1 MLSPTFVGFFVYRHL
16 GLLGCNIVLMKC
28 FLPLFMLTGLLS
40 GQDTTI
46 VLENGSTVSGT
57 IISETDS
64 TYRIMGE
71 SWRVTD
77 GVYEAFN
84 TFINISKNETEGEA
98 AQKAKEY
105 FGPNMLPKNI
115 VSKQEILNMSDEEK
129 GLLYGKYKISPFGNT
144 AISFFVP
151 TLGYH
156 RINQWKQRGLSCCGL
171 YFGCAVAIILEVGL
185 FNLINAPKDPNTNI
199 LDSIT
204 GSFMALHLFDVYT
217 QTKKYNRNLSMS
229 IFGQKTPPPTLAI
242 FPLKTNYKHY
252 FNFFGVPNHR
262 TGIGMFGYSITKRT
276 KKNNEYYMGIG
287 TAIINLS
294 ITAGW
299 KYYFKKSNADDYYLA
314 MSLVGSTL
322 EIDDRYD
329 ETKKVSKDF
338 IAGNFS
344 AGYEKRLS
352 KNIYLNME
360 IFTLIGKIPHNERI
374 TDGIRL
380 LVAPSFHFNYRI

>member
-1 MLSPTFVGFFVYRHL
+1 
-16 GLLGCNIVLMKC
+16 
-28 FLPLFMLTGLLS
+28 MLTGLLF
-40 GQDTTI
+40 GQESAIVLKDGKTIKGTIVSEEEYEYTVQVVKVYGYSRYEKIKILKSDIVTIESEIDTT
-46 VLENGSTVSGT
+46 EEKNKG
-57 IISETDS
+57 
-64 TYRIMGE
+64 
-71 SWRVTD
+71 
-77 GVYEAFN
+77 
-84 TFINISKNETEGEA
+84 INIDIPTEMEP
-98 AQKAKEY
+98 
-105 FGPNMLPKNI
+105 FDFNSNILPTNF
-115 VSKQEILNMSDEEK
+115 VSKQEIINMSDEEK
-129 GLLYGKYKISPFGNT
+129 GLLYGNYKVSPLGNT
-144 AISFFVP
+144 VINFFVP

-156 RINQWKQRGLSCCGL
+156 RINQWKQRGPSCIYIYLG
-171 YFGCAVAIILEVGL
+171 FGMALQLTVGL
-185 FNLINAPKDPNTNI
+185 SDHTINAHKDPNANNI
-199 LDSIT
+199 LDSFAGIFT
-204 GSFMALHLFDVYT
+204 ALHFFDVYT
-217 QTKKYNRNLSMS
+217 QTKKYNKNLSIS
-229 IFGQKTPPPTLAI
+229 IFGQKTPPSTLGTI
-242 FPLKTNYKHY
+242 FPLKTNYIHY

-360 IFTLIGKIPHNERI
+360 IFTLAGIMPNSEGI
-374 TDGIRL
+374 TDGIRY
-380 LVAPSFHFNYRI
+380 LVAPSFHFNYRN

>member
-1 MLSPTFVGFFVYRHL
+1 
-16 GLLGCNIVLMKC
+16 MKR
-28 FLPLFMLTGLLS
+28 FLPLLMLTGLLF
-40 GQDTTI
+40 GQESAIVLKDGKTIKGTIVSEEEYEYTVQVVKVYGYSRYEKIKILKSDIVTIESEIDTT
-46 VLENGSTVSGT
+46 EEKNKG
-57 IISETDS
+57 
-64 TYRIMGE
+64 
-71 SWRVTD
+71 
-77 GVYEAFN
+77 
-84 TFINISKNETEGEA
+84 INIDIPTEMEP
-98 AQKAKEY
+98 
-105 FGPNMLPKNI
+105 FDFNSNILPTNF
-115 VSKQEILNMSDEEK
+115 VSKQEIINMSDEEK
-129 GLLYGKYKISPFGNT
+129 GLLYGNYKVSPLGNT
-144 AISFFVP
+144 VINFFVP

-156 RINQWKQRGLSCCGL
+156 RINQWKQRGPSCIYIYLG
-171 YFGCAVAIILEVGL
+171 FGMALQLTVGL
-185 FNLINAPKDPNTNI
+185 SDHTINAHKDPNANNI
-199 LDSIT
+199 LDSFAGIFT
-204 GSFMALHLFDVYT
+204 ALHFFDVYT
-217 QTKKYNRNLSMS
+217 QTKKYNKNLSIS
-229 IFGQKTPPPTLAI
+229 IFGQKTPPSTLGTI
-242 FPLKTNYKHY
+242 FPLKTNYIHY

-360 IFTLIGKIPHNERI
+360 IFTLAGIMPNSEGI
-374 TDGIRL
+374 TDGIRY
-380 LVAPSFHFNYRI
+380 LVAPSFHFNYRN

>member
-1 MLSPTFVGFFVYRHL
+1 
-16 GLLGCNIVLMKC
+16 
-28 FLPLFMLTGLLS
+28 MLTSLLF
-40 GQDTTI
+40 GQDLLLLKSGKFYKGVFI
-46 VLENGSTVSGT
+46 DKVDENIIFNIEGDSIHTEISINDIDIIKTNSGEYYYPFDILT
-57 IISETDS
+57 KEVFSQNTKS
-64 TYRIMGE
+64 N
-71 SWRVTD
+71 V
-77 GVYEAFN
+77 FN
-84 TFINISKNETEGEA
+84 SNI
-98 AQKAKEY
+98 
-105 FGPNMLPKNI
+105 LPKNF
-115 VSKQEILNMSDEEK
+115 VSKQEIINMSEDEK
-129 GLLYGKYKISPFGNT
+129 GILYGKYKVSPFGNT

-156 RINQWKQRGLSCCGL
+156 RINQWKKRGLSCCGL
-171 YFGCAVAIILEVGL
+171 YFGCGMALQLAVGL
-185 FNLINAPKDPNTNI
+185 SDHTINAHEDPNANNI
-199 LDSIT
+199 LDSFAGI
-204 GSFMALHLFDVYT
+204 FIALHLFDVYT

-229 IFGQKTPPPTLAI
+229 IFGQKTPPPTLGTI

-252 FNFFGVPNHR
+252 FNSFGFPNHR

-276 KKNNEYYMGIG
+276 KNNNEYYMGIG

>member
-1 MLSPTFVGFFVYRHL
+1 
-16 GLLGCNIVLMKC
+16 
-28 FLPLFMLTGLLS
+28 MLTGLLF
-40 GQDTTI
+40 GQASTI
-46 VLENGSTVSGT
+46 VLKDGKTIKGT
-57 IISETDS
+57 IVSEEEYEYTVQVVKVYGYSRYEKIKILKSDIATIES
-64 TYRIMGE
+64 EIYTTGE
-71 SWRVTD
+71 KDKGTNID
-77 GVYEAFN
+77 IPTEIEPFDFN
-84 TFINISKNETEGEA
+84 SNI
-98 AQKAKEY
+98 
-105 FGPNMLPKNI
+105 LPKNF
-115 VSKQEILNMSDEEK
+115 VSKQEIINMSDEEK
-129 GLLYGKYKISPFGNT
+129 GLLYGKYKISPFGN
-144 AISFFVP
+144 AVISFLVP

-156 RINQWKQRGLSCCGL
+156 RINQWKKRGRSCCAL
-171 YFGCAVAIILEVGL
+171 YFGCGMAIQLAVGL
-185 FNLINAPKDPNTNI
+185 SDHTINAHEDPNANNI
-199 LDSIT
+199 
-204 GSFMALHLFDVYT
+204 GESFAGIFIALHLFDVYT
-217 QTKKYNRNLSMS
+217 QTKKYNKNLSMS
-229 IFGQKTPPPTLAI
+229 IFGQKTPPPTLGTI
-242 FPLKTNYKHY
+242 FPLKTNYIQY
-252 FNFFGVPNHR
+252 FNFFGFPNHR

-287 TAIINLS
+287 TIIINLS

-360 IFTLIGKIPHNERI
+360 IFTLAGIMPNSEGI